1 MGAIEETL
9 TVIQDVLA
17 PDLRKLGEQVAALQ
31 KALPEMEARLLLA
44 IKASAD
50 QLNLKMDYAPLQGK
64 YEALQRKMEDK
75 STQ

>member
-1 MGAIEETL
+1 MGAIEETRA
-9 TVIQDVLA
+9 VIQDLLA

-50 QLNLKMDYAPLQGK
+50 QLNLKMDYALLQGK

-75 STQ
+75 STH